1 MDALDLGERAD
12 VPVGSLSGGQ
22 RKRASIAV
30 ELLTD
35 PRVFFLDEPTSGLDP
50 ATGAEF
56 MRLLRRLAD
65 SGRTI
70 VVTTHT
76 VQDVG
81 ICDRVVFLA
90 RDGHLALA
98 GSPREALEYFG
109 VAGFDEVYERL
120 AQEATP
126 AVWGERFRSVDG
138 RVPPRDAD
146 AVPVHPRGAAS
157 IAALRQWAILTRR
170 NVDILA
176 RNKLTLAILAG
187 SPAVI
192 VLMFVILFR
201 PGAFEMDSPDPS
213 AAIMILFSIAFGGF
227 FFGLTYGLLQIAT
240 ELPIVRRERLVN
252 LRVVPYVMSKVA
264 VLLPLLAAVSVFM
277 LGVLRLLDRLPLP
290 ASRSTP
296 PSRSRCCSARR
307 PPSRWGCSPPRRS
320 PTPSRRRSR
329 CRCSASPRSSSRE
342 RSSPCPSWRPPARS

>member
-1 MDALDLGERAD
+1 M
-12 VPVGSLSGGQ
+12 
-22 RKRASIAV
+22 
-30 ELLTD
+30 
-35 PRVFFLDEPTSGLDP
+35 
-50 ATGAEF
+50 
-56 MRLLRRLAD
+56 
-65 SGRTI
+65 
-70 VVTTHT
+70 
-76 VQDVG
+76 
-81 ICDRVVFLA
+81 
-90 RDGHLALA
+90 
-98 GSPREALEYFG
+98 
-109 VAGFDEVYERL
+109 
-120 AQEATP
+120 
-126 AVWGERFRSVDG
+126 WGEGFRSVDG